1 MIVATYN
8 IHHQEPRILS
18 AGHGPSRWLVKVWV
32 TDGEVKTERSIR
44 SGRCR
49 LAELLPVAADEID
62 EMLAENERYTD
73 GGFTVVRL
81 R

>member
-8 IHHQEPRILS
+8 IHNKEPRILS
-18 AGHGPSRWLVKVWV
+18 TVQGASRWLVKVWV
-32 TDGEVKTERSIR
+32 TDGDIRSEREIR

-49 LAELLPVAADEID
+49 LSELLPVAAGEID
-62 EMLAENERYTD
+62 EMLAENESYTD

>member
-32 TDGEVKTERSIR
+32 TDGDIRSEREIR

-49 LAELLPVAADEID
+49 LSELLPVAAGEID
-62 EMLAENERYTD
+62 EMLAENEAYTD

>member
-1 MIVATYN
+1 MIVATYS
-8 IHHQEPRILS
+8 IHNQQPRILS
-18 AGHGPSRWLVKVWV
+18 AGHGASRWLVKVWV

-49 LAELLPVAADEID
+49 LADLLPVAADEID
-62 EMLAENERYTD
+62 DMLAENEAYTD

>member
-8 IHHQEPRILS
+8 IHHAEPRILS
-18 AGHGPSRWLVKVWV
+18 TVQGASRWLVKVWV

-49 LAELLPVAADEID
+49 LSELLPVAADEID
-62 EMLAENERYTD
+62 DMLAESERYTD
-73 GGFTVVRL
+73 GGFAVVRL

>member
-8 IHHQEPRILS
+8 IHHAEPRILS
-18 AGHGPSRWLVKVWV
+18 AGHGAHRWLVKVWV
-32 TDGEVKTERSIR
+32 SDGEVRTERSIR

-49 LAELLPVAADEID
+49 LSELLPVAADEID
-62 EMLAENERYTD
+62 EMLAENEAYTD
-73 GGFTVVRL
+73 GVFTVVRL